1 MMTLRGSIPLLG
13 VAKRLHFRATSRG
26 ANPFFLILLF
36 SRVLH
41 TQNLNNGVSPQTPNY
56 I

>member
-1 MMTLRGSIPLLG
+1 MTLRGSIPLLG

-26 ANPFFLILLF
+26 ENPFFSILLF
-36 SRVLH
+36 SRVFAYAKSQKWGH
-41 TQNLNNGVSPQTPNY
+41 RPQTPIY

>member
-36 SRVLH
+36 SRVFAYAKS
-41 TQNLNNGVSPQTPNY
+41 Q
-56 I
+56 